1 MEGSPSAFIV
11 ILLAVLIIL
20 SMLFSISE
28 SSFLGMNKLR
38 LRILRKNKDKR
49 ALIAGKLL
57 DKRERLIN
65 SLLVSNDIVNILLS
79 SIITSIALELFG
91 EKGVGIATLTATIL
105 LLIFGEITPK
115 TISTRCP
122 DRIAYALS
130 PFVRLV
136 VFVMRPIV
144 IVVTFIA
151 RCVLRIF
158 GIKTK
163 AKKQSYTEEDIKT
176 FFDMSSESGLIE
188 EDENRMMT
196 QVFKFSDLQAQEIMV
211 PRTKIRAVPVSAN
224 YRDIIELSQ
233 RLGFTRFPVY
243 RKSIDDIVGIIYLKD
258 MLAFKDHQEA
268 FELSKVMREPLFI
281 LGTKKMSSVQ
291 ELLFESR
298 QSMAI
303 IVDEYSGTDGVITE
317 KDISREIFALP
328 GEDSLRGK
336 VFDFDVVENKAD
348 FEVNGSV
355 LLRDLKEDLHINLD
369 SAINETIGGW
379 FTEQIDRMPS
389 AGDVVEFEGYRFT
402 VKKVQAHRIERIRL
416 TKINIVDE
424 TEQSKL
430 QSVVLGDT
438 TEREGQK

>member
-1 MEGSPSAFIV
+1 MDGSPNISPAIFIV
-11 ILLAVLIIL
+11 LAVLIIL

-49 ALIAGKLL
+49 AVTAGKLL
-57 DKRERLIN
+57 DRKERLIN
-65 SLLVSNDIVNILLS
+65 TLLVSNDLVNIFLS
-79 SIITSIALELFG
+79 SIITSIALEIFG
-91 EKGVGIATLTATIL
+91 QKGVGVATFIATLL

-122 DRIAYALS
+122 DRIAYSLA
-130 PFVRLV
+130 PFVRV
-136 VFVMRPIV
+136 IVFIMHPVV

-158 GIKTK
+158 GIHTK
-163 AKKQSYTEEDIKT
+163 AKKQSYTEDEIKT
-176 FFDMSSESGLIE
+176 FFDMSSESGVIE

-196 QVFKFSDLQAQEIMV
+196 QVFKFSDLEAQQIMV
-211 PRTKIRAVPVSAN
+211 PRTKIRAVSVDST

-258 MLAFKDHQEA
+258 MLAFKQHQED
-268 FELSKVMREPLFI
+268 FELKNVMRSPLFI
-281 LGTKKMSSVQ
+281 LGTKKITSVQ
-291 ELLFESR
+291 ELLFESH

-328 GEDSLRGK
+328 GENSLRGK
-336 VFDFDVVENKAD
+336 VFDFDNVEDKSN
-348 FEVNGSV
+348 FVINGSV
-355 LLRDLKEDLHINLD
+355 LLRDLKEDLHISLESN
-369 SAINETIGGW
+369 INETIGGW
-379 FTEQIDRMPS
+379 FAEQIDRMPV
-389 AGDVVEFEGYRFT
+389 ANDTLDFEGWRFT
-402 VKKVQAHRIERIRL
+402 IKKIQAHRVERIQIE
-416 TKINIVDE
+416 KIAVED
-424 TEQSKL
+424 S
-430 QSVVLGDT
+430 
-438 TEREGQK
+438 EGEEE

>member
-1 MEGSPSAFIV
+1 MTDYPSPSII
-11 ILLAVLIIL
+11 ILLVVLIIL

-38 LRILRKNKDKR
+38 LRILRKNKNKR
-49 ALIAGKLL
+49 AIIAGKLL

-65 SLLVSNDIVNILLS
+65 TLLVSNEIVNILLS

-91 EKGVGIATLTATIL
+91 QKGVGIATLAATIL

-122 DRIAYALS
+122 DRIAYFLA
-130 PFVRLV
+130 PFVRV
-136 VFVMRPIV
+136 VVIIMSPIV
-144 IVVTFIA
+144 TIVTFIA
-151 RCVLRIF
+151 RCFLRLF
-158 GIKTK
+158 GIRTK
-163 AKKQSYTEEDIKT
+163 VKKQSYTEEEIKT
-176 FFDMSSESGLIE
+176 FFDMSSESGVIE

-196 QVFKFSDLQAQEIMV
+196 QVFKFSDLEAQDIMI
-211 PRTKIRAVPVSAN
+211 PRTKIRSLPNTAT
-224 YRDIIELSQ
+224 YRDVIELSQ

-258 MLAFKDHQEA
+258 MLIYKEKQDEFDIT
-268 FELSKVMREPLFI
+268 KVMRPPIFI

-291 ELLFESR
+291 QLLFENR

-317 KDISREIFALP
+317 KDIAREIFALP

-336 VFDFDVVENKAD
+336 VFDFDNVEDKKD

-355 LLRDLKEDLHINLD
+355 LLRDLKEDLHINLE
-369 SAINETIGGW
+369 SNINETIGGW
-379 FTEQIDRMPS
+379 FAEQIDRMPEV
-389 AGDVVEFEGYRFT
+389 DDIFEFEGYKFT
-402 VKKVQAHRIERIRL
+402 IKKIQSHRVERINIS
-416 TKINIVDE
+416 KIITEE
-424 TEQSKL
+424 TEENNL
-430 QSVVLGDT
+430 QLED
-438 TEREGQK
+438 EK